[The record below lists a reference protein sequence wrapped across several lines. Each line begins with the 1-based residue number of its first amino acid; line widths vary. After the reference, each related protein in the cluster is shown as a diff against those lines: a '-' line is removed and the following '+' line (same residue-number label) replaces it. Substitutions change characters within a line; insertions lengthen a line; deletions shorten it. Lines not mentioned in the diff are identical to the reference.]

1 MEATIS
7 QLEEDIESGSQSISD
22 SDLRRLDAAENKAVS
37 LNPWF
42 GTENYRLENF
52 GAFIYEKPE
61 LMASTPSTLND

>member
-37 LNPWF
+37 LNP
-42 GTENYRLENF
+42 
-52 GAFIYEKPE
+52 
-61 LMASTPSTLND
+61 